1 MCNDMKTCLFAAYKN
16 MIIDSHASFSFSEKK
31 QEVPANILYV
41 DQYQM
46 KNKKKSWQIQTILH
60 KSLRRRGLTILKIT
74 QNSYGTTSLFQLVN
88 HLAIAVHSFIK

>member
-41 DQYQM
+41 DQYP
-46 KNKKKSWQIQTILH
+46 NEKKKKLSRFKPFCMNL
-60 KSLRRRGLTILKIT
+60 SG
-74 QNSYGTTSLFQLVN
+74 GEG
-88 HLAIAVHSFIK
+88 